1 MISAHPA
8 HQARMVSSVEITDI
22 SAQGWSLNP
31 GRYVG
36 VATGEDFGGDKT
48 HRGAVP
54 RQRFDRDRRSTCPAP
69 APPGV
74 FGG

>member
-1 MISAHPA
+1 
-8 HQARMVSSVEITDI
+8 MVSSVEITDI

-31 GRYVG
+31 SRYVG
-36 VATGEDFGGDKT
+36 VATGEAVSDEDFGGDKA

-74 FGG
+74 YGG